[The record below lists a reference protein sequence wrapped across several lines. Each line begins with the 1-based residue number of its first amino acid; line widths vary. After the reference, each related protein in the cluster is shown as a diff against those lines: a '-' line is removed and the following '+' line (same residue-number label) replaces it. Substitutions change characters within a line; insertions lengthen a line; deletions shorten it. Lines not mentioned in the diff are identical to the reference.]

1 MTQKF
6 QRFRSIAIITAT
18 LTLLT
23 WGAAWAALDR
33 DLHTW
38 SYSCDTDMAC
48 QTEDEIREKA
58 EGSIR

>member
-6 QRFRSIAIITAT
+6 NRFRSIAIITAT

-33 DLHTW
+33 ELHTW
-38 SYSCDTDMAC
+38 SYSCDTDTAC
-48 QTEDEIREKA
+48 EYEDDVRNAA
-58 EGSIR
+58 ERSAR